1 MKRAAVVL
9 ALSLVVGACATMQS
23 QSGRVVGRAVTAVGG
38 ADTLAAVAT
47 YYERGTVRQWE
58 PEQSTTPGGEMRFMS
73 ESTFESI
80 ADFKRGTT
88 SVDWSRKF
96 EYPVPRHFVFT
107 EVITAEVG
115 YVEGIDA
122 VSRTKQSIEALP
134 PAHNMSGLRL
144 AAAHRELRRIS
155 LVLLLEMTKN
165 PARVAAIADV
175 TVGSASYPAVEY
187 RATDNPAFTVMFDR
201 ATGLPARIRT
211 LDYDGIWGDVTY
223 EVVLGD
229 WQTFDGVKVA
239 TSRTYELNGRT
250 VMETKITGAKVN
262 GAFAADRLAIPE
274 AYRTG
279 ASKPATGPVPYQ
291 WVIRRQFG
299 NTYLDSDVPSFD
311 TRATSGLKLAQLA
324 PGVLHVV
331 GGSHN
336 SLIVEMKDH
345 LVVFDAPINDWHSTW
360 VMAAAHNKYPSKR
373 VKYLVLTHHHM
384 DHASGFRTYAA
395 EGATLVVGKG
405 AGAHYRR
412 ILAAPFTRNPDL
424 PARDLSKTV
433 IVEVEGKHVLGDGQR
448 EVHAYLLANPHAD
461 GLLIGYIP
469 DAKLGFVT
477 DLWSPGAPLPEKL
490 NPLLAALIAGVK
502 NAGITPEKF
511 AGGHG
516 AVADYAPLA
525 ALEGK

>member
-1 MKRAAVVL
+1 
-9 ALSLVVGACATMQS
+9 
-23 QSGRVVGRAVTAVGG
+23 
-38 ADTLAAVAT
+38 
-47 YYERGTVRQWE
+47 
-58 PEQSTTPGGEMRFMS
+58 
-73 ESTFESI
+73 
-80 ADFKRGTT
+80 
-88 SVDWSRKF
+88 
-96 EYPVPRHFVFT
+96 
-107 EVITAEVG
+107 
-115 YVEGIDA
+115 
-122 VSRTKQSIEALP
+122 
-134 PAHNMSGLRL
+134 
-144 AAAHRELRRIS
+144 
-155 LVLLLEMTKN
+155 
-165 PARVAAIADV
+165 
-175 TVGSASYPAVEY
+175 
-187 RATDNPAFTVMFDR
+187 
-201 ATGLPARIRT
+201 
-211 LDYDGIWGDVTY
+211 
-223 EVVLGD
+223 
-229 WQTFDGVKVA
+229 
-239 TSRTYELNGRT
+239 
-250 VMETKITGAKVN
+250 
-262 GAFAADRLAIPE
+262 
-274 AYRTG
+274 
-279 ASKPATGPVPYQ
+279 
-291 WVIRRQFG
+291 
-299 NTYLDSDVPSFD
+299 
-311 TRATSGLKLAQLA
+311 
-324 PGVLHVV
+324 
-331 GGSHN
+331 
-336 SLIVEMKDH
+336 VEMKDH

-384 DHASGFRTYAA
+384 DHAGGFRTYAA